1 MGVGDSKGEGEE
13 VCVATIKLQS
23 VSRAHAR
30 RQHINMPSIADV
42 CMKVDS
48 LAEPVA
54 VLECEIAT
62 HALMVLSSLSY
73 NLLEGG
79 ADDTAELLEAMSDLV
94 NALHGTDLRGAAEE
108 LSDAVDCVSWD
119 V

>member
-1 MGVGDSKGEGEE
+1 MHNEE
-13 VCVATIKLQS
+13 SNC
-23 VSRAHAR
+23 AHVLTPT
-30 RQHINMPSIADV
+30 HLVDMPSIADV

-79 ADDTAELLEAMSDLV
+79 ADDTTELLEAMSDLV
-94 NALHGTDLRGAAEE
+94 DALHGTDLRGAAEE
-108 LSDAVDCVSWD
+108 LSDAVDSVSSD